1 MSVNGKGMDR
11 KNAFF
16 NRFFAQ
22 LLIFPTNAWTSK
34 IRDVSVFFFEIVTP
48 KLFDCC
54 SKTIFTIFW
63 HWQHCI

>member
-34 IRDVSVFFFEIVTP
+34 IRDVSV
-48 KLFDCC
+48 LF
-54 SKTIFTIFW
+54 
-63 HWQHCI
+63 